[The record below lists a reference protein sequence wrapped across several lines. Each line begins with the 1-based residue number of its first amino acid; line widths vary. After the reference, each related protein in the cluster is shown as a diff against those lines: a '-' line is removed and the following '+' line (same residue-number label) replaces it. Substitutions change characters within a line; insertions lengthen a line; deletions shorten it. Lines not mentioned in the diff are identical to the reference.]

1 MRETA
6 VESRAL
12 ASLMY
17 TLSAGVSDMVKGTS
31 NLIKI
36 NDRFDVSWHPPS
48 NQVGPFLERDR
59 GCNLH
64 RPSLRS
70 RVFTCGNMPAYT
82 ILSRLDHR
90 YEGAHRQ
97 CGWQR

>member
-1 MRETA
+1 MQETA

-36 NDRFDVSWHPPS
+36 NDRFDVSWPMRSTVQSGWAVPR
-48 NQVGPFLERDR
+48 ERPR
-59 GCNLH
+59 LQPAQAFPTFSGIH
-64 RPSLRS
+64 LR
-70 RVFTCGNMPAYT
+70 
-82 ILSRLDHR
+82 
-90 YEGAHRQ
+90 
-97 CGWQR
+97 